1 MRNPRMI
8 DKFFVAAFLAASAFV
23 VYVLVRTLPG
33 FLFAVG
39 LYHLIGL
46 VL

>member
-1 MRNPRMI
+1 MI
-8 DKFFVAAFLAASAFV
+8 DKFFTVAILAALGYTA
-23 VYVLVRTLPG
+23 YVAVRMLPG